1 MSNWFYLNFI
11 LLLLAIWKVVT
22 HFSFP
27 ELSLQVLLGL
37 IGFSFFLFNWTRNA
51 MFSTIRTVPDRKIKI
66 RLVNVSKKVIPF
78 HRWTGTAALTFILLH
93 GGTIIYRYGF
103 SFQNG
108 KMLVGLLSLITLV
121 FLVISGW
128 MRLIKP
134 SVKLRKVHLRL
145 GMLLFFL
152 VGWHLLL

>member
-11 LLLLAIWKVVT
+11 LLLLAIWKIIT

-27 ELSLQVLLGL
+27 ELSLHVLLGF
-37 IGFSFFLFNWTRNA
+37 IGFLFFLFNWTRNA
-51 MFSTIRTVPDRKIKI
+51 MFSTIRSVPDRNIKI

-78 HRWTGTAALTFILLH
+78 HRWTGMAALTFILLH
-93 GGTIIYRYGF
+93 GGTVIYHYGF
-103 SFQNG
+103 SFKNG
-108 KMLVGLLSLITLV
+108 KMLVGLLAMITLV

-134 SVKLRKVHLRL
+134 SVKLRRIHLRL
-145 GMLLFFL
+145 GMLLFSL
-152 VGWHLLL
+152 VVWHLLL